1 MERIISLHNSGES
14 FEKSIVL
21 YNTARKSN
29 PEFYS
34 KYSLDIFYGH
44 NLPKKDGKINAHG
57 TVGFYEQY
65 FSTYDWCPVH
75 NDEQL
80 WRDRTKI
87 LTALNLEGY
96 LTRRSAERLSE
107 TSEDFYLFIKRMP
120 MEVVF
125 PEFIKTIKI
134 QVQAVYPNVRF
145 KQLYLEKNFMKVY
158 STLPEEKWAYSIFSL
173 ELNGKIGK
181 YFLNLGRKE
190 DLYERRLFHIF
201 SELTRKP
208 ILSGNSAMFIAQIQ
222 DASRKIDGMI
232 GYRVHSKEKRQIR
245 DFALSQMIYGRETI
259 VEPKNTVLNQIFSEY
274 AHSASSTEELANVVM
289 AKAYERFLKE
299 NITF

>member
-14 FEKSIVL
+14 FEKSVVL
-21 YNTARKSN
+21 YDTARKSD
-29 PEFYS
+29 PVFYS
-34 KYSLDIFYGH
+34 KYNLDIFYGH
-44 NLPKKDGKINAHG
+44 NLPKKNGKINAHG

-65 FSTYDWCPVH
+65 FSMYDWCPVH

-80 WRDRTKI
+80 WRDRI
-87 LTALNLEGY
+87 ELLTALTLEGF

-107 TSEDFYLFIKRMP
+107 SPNDFYLFIKRMP
-120 MEVVF
+120 MEIVF
-125 PEFIKTIKI
+125 PEFVEAIKR
-134 QVQAVYPNVRF
+134 QVQIVFPNVRF

-181 YFLNLGRKE
+181 YFLNFRKRE
-190 DLYERRLFHIF
+190 DLYERRLFHVF

-208 ILSGNSAMFIAQIQ
+208 VLSGNSAMFIAQIQ
-222 DASRKIDGMI
+222 EASRKINGMI
-232 GYRVHSKEKRQIR
+232 GYREHSKEKRQTR
-245 DFALSQMIYGRETI
+245 DFALNQLIYGRETI
-259 VEPKNTVLNQIFSEY
+259 IEPKNIVLNQTFSQY
-274 AHSASSTEELANVVM
+274 ANSTYSTEELANIVM
-289 AKAYERFLKE
+289 AKAYEKFLKE